1 MAVDEKEKCCLA
13 ILSMSGAA
21 VKSMCRVT
29 TILDSGSG
37 ISTMSESVPAK
48 LQPAV
53 PDTQIMATIT
63 NDRYVEMVDGKL
75 VLVKQ
80 TSCPVRTALHAMWG
94 PVVMNPVSY
103 AILPGKED
111 VMILGSLP
119 LAALGIDVYNSLGE
133 CVRKRN
139 LSVQGVESP
148 NFKECRRVSIAV

>member
-13 ILSMSGAA
+13 ILSVSGAA

-48 LQPAV
+48 LLPAV
-53 PDTQIMATIT
+53 PDIQIMATIT
-63 NDRYVEMVDGKL
+63 NDQYVEMVDGKL

-94 PVVMNPVSY
+94 PVVMNPVY
-103 AILPGKED
+103 IYIYIIYILRYFAGQGGRD
-111 VMILGSLP
+111 
-119 LAALGIDVYNSLGE
+119 DLGE
-133 CVRKRN
+133 PTSSGSGN
-139 LSVQGVESP
+139 
-148 NFKECRRVSIAV
+148 